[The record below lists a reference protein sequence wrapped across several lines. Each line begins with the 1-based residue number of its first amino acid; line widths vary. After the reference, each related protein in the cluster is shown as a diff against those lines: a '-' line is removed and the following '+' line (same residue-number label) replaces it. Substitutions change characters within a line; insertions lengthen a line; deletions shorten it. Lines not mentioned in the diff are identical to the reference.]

1 MIRRKLTLRR
11 IDPWTVLKFGFV
23 VNIALLIVSLLVFWV
38 VWSAVERLGL
48 VEQFCGSVGTIVLDL
63 RECSLNFGNI
73 FRTYLFLGMLGVI
86 ISTGVMVL
94 ASFLYNLIA
103 DLTGGLTFT
112 FLDDSGDAAVTTSRK
127 ADAVTAGTGAAAAGA
142 TTGAPTGSATSRD
155 PDATRQ
161 AGAPVPG
168 PSGSGEPE
176 RRQGV
181 ARPAEERPA
190 PSPST
195 SASSSAPTSATPRT
209 PPSSGGSP
217 STSPGSPSTSAGSTP
232 AAPTPGNPPAS
243 PSPSNP
249 SSSTTPQPERPSSEP
264 FRPTPGSLWGDSGP
278 RND

>member
-1 MIRRKLTLRR
+1 VIRRKLTLKR

-127 ADAVTAGTGAAAAGA
+127 TDAVTAGAGAAAAKAGA
-142 TTGAPTGSATSRD
+142 TTGSAGSRD

-161 AGAPVPG
+161 AGAPVPAS
-168 PSGSGEPE
+168 SGSREPE
-176 RRQGV
+176 RRPDGG
-181 ARPAEERPA
+181 RPAEDRPA
-190 PSPST
+190 SPPST
-195 SASSSAPTSATPRT
+195 PSSSSAPTSTTPRT
-209 PPSSGGSP
+209 PSPSVGTAPATPTGTTPSASP
-217 STSPGSPSTSAGSTP
+217 ST
-232 AAPTPGNPPAS
+232 
-243 PSPSNP
+243 
-249 SSSTTPQPERPSSEP
+249 PQQEQPSSESS
-264 FRPTPGSLWGDSGP
+264 RPTPGSLWGDSTP

>member
-1 MIRRKLTLRR
+1 MIRRKLTLKR

-23 VNIALLIVSLLVFWV
+23 VNVALLIVSLLVFWV
-38 VWSAVERLGL
+38 VWSAIQRLGL

-112 FLDDSGDAAVTTSRK
+112 FLDDSGDPAVTTSRK
-127 ADAVTAGTGAAAAGA
+127 GGAVTAGATAGSGATVGAAAGA
-142 TTGAPTGSATSRD
+142 ASGAAASRD

-161 AGAPVPG
+161 GGTPTPGSADTPAADRRPGEARAAGDRPG
-168 PSGSGEPE
+168 SPTPGSASS
-176 RRQGV
+176 R
-181 ARPAEERPA
+181 A
-190 PSPST
+190 PSPGT
-195 SASSSAPTSATPRT
+195 TQPASSE
-209 PPSSGGSP
+209 
-217 STSPGSPSTSAGSTP
+217 
-232 AAPTPGNPPAS
+232 AS
-243 PSPSNP
+243 PS
-249 SSSTTPQPERPSSEP
+249 
-264 FRPTPGSLWGDSGP
+264 TPGSLWGDATP

>member
-1 MIRRKLTLRR
+1 VIRRKLTLKR

-112 FLDDSGDAAVTTSRK
+112 FLDDSGDAVMTTSRK
-127 ADAVTAGTGAAAAGA
+127 ADAVIARTGAGVAGSTARA
-142 TTGAPTGSATSRD
+142 TTGSAGSRD

-168 PSGSGEPE
+168 PSGSGASEHS
-176 RRQGV
+176 
-181 ARPAEERPA
+181 PAGAGPGDERPA
-190 PSPST
+190 SPPPAPS
-195 SASSSAPTSATPRT
+195 SSSAPTSATPRT
-209 PPSSGGSP
+209 PSPSVRPTPSTSTGATP
-217 STSPGSPSTSAGSTP
+217 STSPTAS
-232 AAPTPGNPPAS
+232 PGNS
-243 PSPSNP
+243 PSPSPSTPQQDRPP
-249 SSSTTPQPERPSSEP
+249 SSPSAPPSEP
-264 FRPTPGSLWGDSGP
+264 SRPTPGSLWGDPTP
-278 RND
+278 RSD